1 MFIEDY
7 MPSNVNPAR
16 GNMKTLVFKM
26 ILAISNEDT
35 RLRSESKFGGIIG
48 TKEWPTFTA
57 KDFQQ
62 FIIRGDLE

>member
-1 MFIEDY
+1 

-35 RLRSESKFGGIIG
+35 RLRSESKFGGIIRVE
-48 TKEWPTFTA
+48 EWPTLTA
-57 KDFQQ
+57 TKF
-62 FIIRGDLE
+62 